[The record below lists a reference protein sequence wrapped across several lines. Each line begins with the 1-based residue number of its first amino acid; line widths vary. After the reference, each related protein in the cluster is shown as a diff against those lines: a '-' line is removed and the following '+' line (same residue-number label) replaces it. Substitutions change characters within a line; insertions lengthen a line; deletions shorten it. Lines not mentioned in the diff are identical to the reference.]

1 MLSREQDGPLPAVSS
16 NQAGHQVHRKV
27 WRDPQHPQGESWLQ
41 RIVFFLSS
49 FGTFLQLLFWLSTLP
64 NEWKEQ
70 AGLVGVDDGFGGFYR
85 ADGGGLNLLLEE
97 LHY

>member
-1 MLSREQDGPLPAVSS
+1 MLSRGQAGPLPAVPS
-16 NQAGHQVHRKV
+16 NQARHQVHGKV
-27 WRDPQHPQGESWLQ
+27 WKDPQHSQGKLWLQ
-41 RIVFFLSS
+41 GIVFFLSS
-49 FGTFLQLLFWLSTLP
+49 FGTFLQLLFWFSTLP

-70 AGLVGVDDGFGGFYR
+70 AGLVGVDDGFGGLYR